1 MVTPVVRAML
11 HSKLTGITEDDVRE
25 AIDDY
30 LAHYPDDT
38 QHLKRIA
45 MWAYA
50 HIDARMEAVKSGGN
64 DSRI

>member
-1 MVTPVVRAML
+1 ML
-11 HSKLTGITEDDVRE
+11 HSKVTGITEDDVRE
-25 AIDDY
+25 AINDY
-30 LAHYPDDT
+30 LTHYPGDT

-50 HIDARMEAVKSGGN
+50 HIDARTEAVKSGGN